1 VRPLV
6 RFGQRMALPQT
17 PDAAIGKVLSHPLRP
32 QILSVV
38 TRRGEASP
46 NEVAGELGAPLG
58 TVSYHVRMLRDEG
71 WLELTRTEQRRGAV
85 EHFYRAIQRPFVDDA
100 AWERLPLAVRRQL
113 AGQTLGLIVNDAA
126 EAARTGGFDA
136 PGSHVD
142 RVRLALDEA
151 GWKELSS
158 ALVGVLD
165 EVARI
170 QERSNARAAGGAV
183 RTSQLA
189 VLHHAVTDAT
199 G

>member
-1 VRPLV
+1 
-6 RFGQRMALPQT
+6 MARPQT

-46 NEVAGELGAPLG
+46 NQVAGELGAPLG

-71 WLELTRTEQRRGAV
+71 WLELARTEQRRGAV
-85 EHFYRAIQRPFVDDA
+85 EHFYRAIERPFVDDL

-113 AGQTLGLIVNDAA
+113 AGQTLGLIMGDAA
-126 EAARTGGFDA
+126 EAARTGGFDT

-142 RVRLALDEA
+142 RVRLALDEI
-151 GWKELSS
+151 GWNELSS
-158 ALVGVLD
+158 ALVRVLD

-170 QERSNARAAGGAV
+170 QERSNARGGPEPV

-189 VLHHAVTDAT
+189 VLHHAVAE
-199 G
+199 GAG